1 MSQQKETLA
10 KHPGPPSHPSDDDL
24 DSYEPR
30 KHNPKRR
37 RSSPTPEPD
46 VRPAKH
52 TDTRYDKSIRPGLTT
67 SETTWES
74 DKKLIVAVDGGKA
87 AGYDHSAIRRRTK
100 ARSTILVDWLK
111 TGEQCAVLLRSFHF
125 RLTVLV

>member
-1 MSQQKETLA
+1 MSLQKKTLA
-10 KHPGPPSHPSDDDL
+10 KHTGARRPPSRPSDDNL
-24 DSYEPR
+24 DSYDPR

-37 RSSPTPEPD
+37 RSSPTPEAD

-52 TDTRYDKSIRPGLTT
+52 TNNTRYDKSIRPGLTT

-74 DKKLIVAVDGGKA
+74 DKKLIVPVDGGKA
-87 AGYDHSAIRRRTK
+87 AGYDHSAVYRRTK

-111 TGEQCAVLLRSFHF
+111 TGEQCAVLFSF
-125 RLTVLV
+125 